1 MNSKQ
6 PAPNM
11 GAGRFGTSEP
21 VSRVLSFKTA
31 IYLGTALPLHSS
43 HLLNAAGPAFVRFHG
58 VAPDRVYSD
67 EQFPVIGRALISA
80 FPPLPRRYKLHVTP
94 CTTSGTGHSFR
105 YISSPHKNLR
115 FCGGPI
121 MGTRRY
127 ISVALFLKS
136 PSAGVTRY
144 PCPTEPGLSS
154 WTAFRPAHAA
164 VQLTCSM
171 IVLQLCMI
179 VKWEFMRYN
188 DLMSFYS
195 YEEREA
201 TVHAINS
208 MGLFEFTQG

>member
-1 MNSKQ
+1 
-6 PAPNM
+6 
-11 GAGRFGTSEP
+11 
-21 VSRVLSFKTA
+21 
-31 IYLGTALPLHSS
+31 
-43 HLLNAAGPAFVRFHG
+43 
-58 VAPDRVYSD
+58 
-67 EQFPVIGRALISA
+67 
-80 FPPLPRRYKLHVTP
+80 
-94 CTTSGTGHSFR
+94 
-105 YISSPHKNLR
+105 
-115 FCGGPI
+115 

-188 DLMSFYS
+188 NLMSFYS

>member
-1 MNSKQ
+1 
-6 PAPNM
+6 M
-11 GAGRFGTSEP
+11 GQAVFGTSEP

-43 HLLNAAGPAFVRFHG
+43 HLLNAHSVAAALQPPPQRSRAGFVCVSTVLLRIEFTAMSSSQSSGGRLSPPFHPYL
-58 VAPDRVYSD
+58 AK
-67 EQFPVIGRALISA
+67 A
-80 FPPLPRRYKLHVTP
+80 
-94 CTTSGTGHSFR
+94 
-105 YISSPHKNLR
+105 
-115 FCGGPI
+115 
-121 MGTRRY
+121 RRY

-188 DLMSFYS
+188 NLMSFYS